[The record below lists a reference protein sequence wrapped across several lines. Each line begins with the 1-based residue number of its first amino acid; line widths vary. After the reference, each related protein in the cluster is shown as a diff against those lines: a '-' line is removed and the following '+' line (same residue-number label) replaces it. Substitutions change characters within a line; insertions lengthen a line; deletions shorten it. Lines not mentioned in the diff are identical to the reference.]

1 MNRIEAAIREGRC
14 VLAIGKQALSNPEV
28 LAELRHRSIP
38 AVTLGGN
45 ATNPVSSLS
54 AENLSAALGKAGGV
68 LVLVEPD
75 GASDGRALNELGEI
89 IKAAGTKPKLFV
101 AARARAATKSLG
113 LVPAALMISP
123 SSFSARPS
131 EAPSGST
138 RTRTPPAFPK
148 AAERFSALSEDTGLV
163 ALPPRVTAGIDRW
176 RNSASTSGLLRAC
189 LPMARTQRP
198 SRMAASMRFM
208 TTPQE
213 RWRF

>member
-101 AARARAATKSLG
+101 AARAYNPFMMPMSMRLLKSEGLKYRAKDF
-113 LVPAALMISP
+113 VAALPVVDVAAAPKRTSP
-123 SSFSARPS
+123 RRKRRRMTFRADLAQFVGRERKWVPS
-131 EAPSGST
+131 
-138 RTRTPPAFPK
+138 R
-148 AAERFSALSEDTGLV
+148 
-163 ALPPRVTAGIDRW
+163 
-176 RNSASTSGLLRAC
+176 
-189 LPMARTQRP
+189 ARTVVRRDRRP
-198 SRMAASMRFM
+198 PGIGRDG
-208 TTPQE
+208 
-213 RWRF
+213 

>member
-101 AARARAATKSLG
+101 AARNPISATLD
-113 LVPAALMISP
+113 
-123 SSFSARPS
+123 
-131 EAPSGST
+131 
-138 RTRTPPAFPK
+138 PPQA
-148 AAERFSALSEDTGLV
+148 TGHNTGGFV
-163 ALPPRVTAGIDRW
+163 ET
-176 RNSASTSGLLRAC
+176 
-189 LPMARTQRP
+189 LPMV
-198 SRMAASMRFM
+198 
-208 TTPQE
+208 
-213 RWRF
+213 